1 MPHFEQHF
9 TLAQARALLPE
20 LRRAFAR
27 IHALLEEIQKKRG
40 EQQHEDSSS
49 GSGGGVQFFS
59 ANGHGPRVVG
69 GDEGRL
75 LEEIQTILNGINDKG
90 IQVKDL
96 RRGLCDFPHLLPPT
110 QEEVFLCW
118 ELSESDI
125 GYWHSIEGGY
135 SGRVRLDA

>member
-27 IHALLEEIQKKRG
+27 IHALLEEIQKQRG
-40 EQQHEDSSS
+40 DQQAQSSP
-49 GSGGGVQFFS
+49 VQFFS
-59 ANGHGPRVVG
+59 ANGHGPRVTGGGG
-69 GDEGRL
+69 GDRQ

-90 IQVKDL
+90 VQVKDL
-96 RRGLCDFPHLLPPT
+96 RRGLCDFPHLLSPT

-125 GYWHSIEGGY
+125 GYWHGLESGY
-135 SGRVRLDA
+135 GGRVRLDA